1 MATNNSYNRGE
12 VQKNMVCI
20 ANKEMQIPSVK
31 RSSKVQGTGKAL
43 IHLYSFTTLNCK
55 HQLKV
60 SAFKEEGYHS
70 FFCFH
75 ADTSA
80 G

>member
-12 VQKNMVCI
+12 MQKNIVCT
-20 ANKEMQIPSVK
+20 ANKEMQIPSLK
-31 RSSKVQGTGKAL
+31 RKSKIQDTGQTL
-43 IHLYSFTTLNCK
+43 IHSYSFTTLSCK
-55 HQLKV
+55 HQLKI
-60 SAFKEEGYHS
+60 SPFKEEGYHS

-75 ADTSA
+75 ADSSA